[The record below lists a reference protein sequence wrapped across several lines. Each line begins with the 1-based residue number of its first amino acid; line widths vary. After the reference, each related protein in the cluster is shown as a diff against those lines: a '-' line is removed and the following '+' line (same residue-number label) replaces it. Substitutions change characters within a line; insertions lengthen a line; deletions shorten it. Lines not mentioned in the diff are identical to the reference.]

1 MRADHGTEV
10 KAMQTQK
17 CIILSVLLVIPFI
30 TQATDN
36 ARPQY
41 TAMTKLQGEWILSPA
56 NQQEGKATQHKLIK
70 PLLGT
75 DTTAMNFKL
84 IGKGST
90 VQENL
95 LPETGKEMVTMYH
108 CKDTVCSQVKATHY
122 CIKQNQPE
130 MLVDPVST
138 DTSLVYNCDMSTSLC
153 QSKQN
158 HVHKITHELS
168 NEGAHLKTTYTSY
181 NNGMYMKDSIYHFD
195 RK

>member
-1 MRADHGTEV
+1 MLV
-10 KAMQTQK
+10 QK
-17 CIILSVLLVIPFI
+17 CFILSVLPGTSFI

-41 TAMTKLQGEWILSPA
+41 QLMTQLQGQWTLSPSA
-56 NQQEGKATQHKLIK
+56 QQEGKATQHKLVK
-70 PLLGT
+70 PLIGT
-75 DTTAMNFKL
+75 DSTAMSFKL

-95 LPETGKEMVTMYH
+95 LPGTGKEMVTMYH
-108 CKDTVCSQVKATHY
+108 CNDMECSQVRATHY
-122 CIKQNQPE
+122 CVKQNQPE
-130 MLVDPVST
+130 MLVDLAST
-138 DTSLVYNCDMSTSLC
+138 STRLVYNCDMGTELC

-168 NEGAHLKTTYTSY
+168 NNDNHLRTTYTSY
-181 NNGMYMKDSIYHFD
+181 NDGEYLKDSIYNFD